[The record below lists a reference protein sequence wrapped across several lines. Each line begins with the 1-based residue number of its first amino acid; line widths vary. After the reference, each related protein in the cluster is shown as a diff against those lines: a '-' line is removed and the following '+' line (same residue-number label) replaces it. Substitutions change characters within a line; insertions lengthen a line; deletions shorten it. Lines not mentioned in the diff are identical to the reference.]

1 MCFGG
6 GGSKNAEDER
16 SDSKSM
22 SVNTGDNNTAHE
34 EMMASATKKSGD
46 SLVTRPKA
54 RTGNAYT
61 ASTGKRINPSLLQRV
76 LDTSPTYKAVSYL
89 GRRFDPRG

>member
-6 GGSKNAEDER
+6 GSSK
-16 SDSKSM
+16 SDGKSM
-22 SVNTGDNNTAHE
+22 SVNTGGNNTAHE
-34 EMMASATKKSGD
+34 EMMASAKKKSGD
-46 SLVTRPKA
+46 DSVTRPVA

>member
-6 GGSKNAEDER
+6 
-16 SDSKSM
+16 SKSM
-22 SVNTGDNNTAHE
+22 SNEDMQARKARSMDNDDSVHKDMMKAAMEKKKTGTI
-34 EMMASATKKSGD
+34 
-46 SLVTRPKA
+46 TRPKA
-54 RTGNAYT
+54 RTGNAYM
-61 ASTGKRINPSLLQRV
+61 ASTGKRLNPSLLQRV

>member
-1 MCFGG
+1 MCFGA
-6 GGSKNAEDER
+6 S
-16 SDSKSM
+16 SSKSDGGM
-22 SVNTGDNNTAHE
+22 SSAHKSMHSGSNNTAHE
-34 EMMASATKKSGD
+34 NMMSSASKEPKDTP
-46 SLVTRPKA
+46 VTRPKA

-61 ASTGKRINPSLLQRV
+61 VSKGKRINPSLLQRV

>member
-6 GGSKNAEDER
+6 GSSK
-16 SDSKSM
+16 SDGKSM

-34 EMMASATKKSGD
+34 EMMASAKKKSGD
-46 SLVTRPKA
+46 SSVTRPKT

-76 LDTSPTYKAVSYL
+76 LDTSPTYNAISYL
-89 GRRFDPRG
+89 GRRFNRRGM

>member
-6 GGSKNAEDER
+6 K
-16 SDSKSM
+16 KSM
-22 SVNTGDNNTAHE
+22 SAADLQASKDRKARSMDNDDSFHKD
-34 EMMASATKKSGD
+34 MMKAAMEKNKSGA
-46 SLVTRPKA
+46 VTRPKA
-54 RTGNAYT
+54 RTGNAYLH
-61 ASTGKRINPSLLQRV
+61 STGKRLNPSLLQRV

>member
-1 MCFGG
+1 MCFGASSSKSDGGMSSAHKSMHSG
-6 GGSKNAEDER
+6 GG
-16 SDSKSM
+16 
-22 SVNTGDNNTAHE
+22 NNTAHE
-34 EMMASATKKSGD
+34 DMMKAAPNKPKDTP
-46 SLVTRPKA
+46 VTRPQA

-61 ASTGKRINPSLLQRV
+61 VSKGKRINPSLLQRV

>member
-1 MCFGG
+1 MCFGSSG
-6 GGSKNAEDER
+6 KSNG
-16 SDSKSM
+16 KSM

-34 EMMASATKKSGD
+34 EMMSSASKKSSD
-46 SLVTRPKA
+46 TSVTRPQA
-54 RTGNAYT
+54 RTGNAYR

>member
-1 MCFGG
+1 MCFGA
-6 GGSKNAEDER
+6 S
-16 SDSKSM
+16 SSKSDGGM
-22 SVNTGDNNTAHE
+22 SSAHKSMHSSGGNNTAHE
-34 EMMASATKKSGD
+34 DMIKASSKKSED
-46 SLVTRPKA
+46 SSVTRPQA

-61 ASTGKRINPSLLQRV
+61 VSKGKRINPSLLQRV

>member
-6 GGSKNAEDER
+6 GGSK
-16 SDSKSM
+16 SDGKSM

>member
-1 MCFGG
+1 MCFGSSS
-6 GGSKNAEDER
+6 SK
-16 SDSKSM
+16 SDGKSM

-34 EMMASATKKSGD
+34 EMMASAKKKSGD
-46 SLVTRPKA
+46 SSVTRPKA

-61 ASTGKRINPSLLQRV
+61 VSKGKRINPSLLQRV
-76 LDTSPTYKAVSYL
+76 LDKSPTYKAVSYL